1 MCDDEETTALV
12 CDNGSGLVK
21 AGFAGDD
28 APRAVFPSIV
38 GRPRHQ
44 ASSRTRIEE
53 NNTKLLRE
61 MGEHSYKGM
70 CTRIGLKPNR
80 VRFRLG

>member
-44 ASSRTRIEE
+44 VKPLVHAYRTCKYYAIHI
-53 NNTKLLRE
+53 TA
-61 MGEHSYKGM
+61 
-70 CTRIGLKPNR
+70 
-80 VRFRLG
+80 

>member
-44 ASSRTRIEE
+44 VKSTIHDT
-53 NNTKLLRE
+53 TKTFCNVKYLH
-61 MGEHSYKGM
+61 HS
-70 CTRIGLKPNR
+70 NR
-80 VRFRLG
+80 